1 MKKLINLISL
11 LLIVSLCLS
20 SCSSY
25 EAPEWDIYADD
36 WHTFRGTAEN
46 IAVTHSETPKS
57 ASDTSL
63 DWVFDAGS
71 RTAGLLYIDGFVVT
85 FSGDT
90 LYKIDADTGA
100 LALSAQLY
108 SGSGHSS
115 VSPAYNG
122 GVLYIAADG
131 GIVQAVDFETFET
144 LWVYENDLGGQ
155 ALSPVMCAG
164 GYVCTGFW
172 NGETEDADFVFLD
185 LDGNET
191 SKYTN
196 KGGFYLAG
204 AVEADGYAVVPS
216 DNGASPANGA
226 SESLVMS
233 FDPRTGE
240 LRDSFP
246 IEGDGRSSA
255 VYFNSRVY
263 VVSKPGVLYS
273 AAIDDG
279 MFSDIRSVRLDGEC
293 TASPVIYG
301 DYAFVGTSAKTVQM
315 IDLSSMEVTA
325 SADTG
330 AYPQAAMLLS
340 DAYVE
345 QDGCVYIY
353 AALNALPGGIS
364 VIKADIFRERL
375 TVSALFDAAGYE
387 QYCFCAPICS
397 GGGTI
402 YYAND
407 SGAVFSLSQN

>member
-1 MKKLINLISL
+1 
-11 LLIVSLCLS
+11 
-20 SCSSY
+20 
-25 EAPEWDIYADD
+25 
-36 WHTFRGTAEN
+36 
-46 IAVTHSETPKS
+46 
-57 ASDTSL
+57 
-63 DWVFDAGS
+63 
-71 RTAGLLYIDGFVVT
+71 
-85 FSGDT
+85 
-90 LYKIDADTGA
+90 
-100 LALSAQLY
+100 
-108 SGSGHSS
+108 
-115 VSPAYNG
+115 
-122 GVLYIAADG
+122 
-131 GIVQAVDFETFET
+131 
-144 LWVYENDLGGQ
+144 
-155 ALSPVMCAG
+155 MCAG

-185 LDGNET
+185 LDGNEA

-240 LRDSFP
+240 LRDSFS

-353 AALNALPGGIS
+353 AALNALPGGLS

-375 TVSALFDAAGYE
+375 TVSEIFDAAGYE
-387 QYCFCAPICS
+387 LYCFCAPICS
-397 GGGTI
+397 GGGTL

-407 SGAVFSLSQN
+407 SGAVFSLSKN